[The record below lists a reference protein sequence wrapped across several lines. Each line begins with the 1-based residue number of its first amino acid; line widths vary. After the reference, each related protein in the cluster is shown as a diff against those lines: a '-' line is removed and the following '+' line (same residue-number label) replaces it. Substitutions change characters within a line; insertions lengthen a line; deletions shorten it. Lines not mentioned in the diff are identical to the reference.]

1 MVFQSTSD
9 EQLEEKIHGLERL
22 MGWLAEHGGR
32 YEQLGRLIRELRTEL
47 AQRRRF
53 ATPAAETGAL

>member
-9 EQLEEKIHGLERL
+9 AQLEEKIHGLERL

-32 YEQLGRLIRELRTEL
+32 YELLSRLIRDLRSEL
-47 AQRRRF
+47 ARRHRF
-53 ATPAAETGAL
+53 ATPAADTGSL